1 MQSTC
6 TLVHILLHI
15 YVPGLP
21 AYDNTTVFVDRA
33 DEAYLE
39 KLAEVKG
46 PCCCFQFLNWMIF
59 ARCALRVPQ
68 THGAGCNREEFPRL
82 RTRFVPSMLTFRIIH
97 TIASLRPTMKKCAT
111 TSYVLN
117 PCSTYTFMA
126 WRVLQIFST
135 RANVEAVRLLL
146 LLQLLKPGD
155 QIFWLHPN
163 MVTLN
168 NVFIDIKSS
177 LVFKI

>member
-1 MQSTC
+1 M
-6 TLVHILLHI
+6 
-15 YVPGLP
+15 PGLP

-46 PCCCFQFLNWMIF
+46 PCCCFQFLNWTIF
-59 ARCALRVPQ
+59 ARCALRVPR
-68 THGAGCNREEFPRL
+68 THGAGCSREEFPRL

-97 TIASLRPTMKKCAT
+97 RIAYLRPTMKKCAT
-111 TSYVLN
+111 TSYVPN
-117 PCSTYTFMA
+117 PLQYLYVHGLAC
-126 WRVLQIFST
+126 LQIFST

-155 QIFWLHPN
+155 QIF
-163 MVTLN
+163 
-168 NVFIDIKSS
+168 
-177 LVFKI
+177 